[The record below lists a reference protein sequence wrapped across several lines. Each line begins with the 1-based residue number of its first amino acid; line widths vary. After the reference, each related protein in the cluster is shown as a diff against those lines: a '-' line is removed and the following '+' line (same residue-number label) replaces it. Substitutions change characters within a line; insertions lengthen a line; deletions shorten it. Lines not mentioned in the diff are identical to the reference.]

1 MILEE
6 FDSTKN
12 AVYNASDCQKRIEG
26 FPKVGISCF
35 ATVTLER
42 LLSSFNYREIA
53 RTSFANLEVPIYEI
67 EYKGI
72 KIAVFNSYVGA
83 AGCIALI
90 EDLFAMGLEK
100 LVLFGTCGVLDGEI
114 GDCSIVIPDSAVR
127 DEGTSY
133 HYMAASDEVKVNEKY
148 IDDFK
153 QYLDERDI
161 SYTVGK
167 VWTTD
172 GIYRETREK
181 VKRRKS
187 QGCICVDMEC
197 SAVAALGKFRGK
209 DVLHFFYAADNL
221 DAEEWDTR
229 SLANNDNLDEKHKIA
244 SIALEMAVRI
254 SDN

>member
-6 FDSTKN
+6 FDPTKD
-12 AVYNASDCQKRIEG
+12 AVYNAYDCVERIEG

-35 ATVTLER
+35 STVTLEK
-42 LLSSFNYREIA
+42 LISSFEYKIIA
-53 RTSFANLEVPIYEI
+53 RTAFANLEIPIYEI
-67 EYKGI
+67 EYKGT
-72 KIAVFNSYVGA
+72 KIAVFNAYVGA

-100 LVLFGTCGVLDGEI
+100 LVLFGTCGVLDGTI

-153 QYLDERDI
+153 QFLDEREI

-172 GIYRETREK
+172 GVYRETREK

-197 SAVAALGKFRGK
+197 SAVAALASFRGK

-244 SIALEMAVRI
+244 SISLEMAVRI

>member
-6 FDSTKN
+6 FDATKDAMFN
-12 AVYNASDCQKRIEG
+12 PYDCVNKVED
-26 FPKVGISCF
+26 FPRVGVSCF
-35 ATVTLER
+35 ARSTFDK
-42 LLSSFNYREIA
+42 LLKSFSHRKIA
-53 RTSFANLEVPIYEI
+53 STTIANMDIPIYKL
-67 EYKGI
+67 EYNGT
-72 KIAVFNSYVGA
+72 KIALFNSYVGS
-83 AGCIALI
+83 AGCSAVI

-197 SAVAALGKFRGK
+197 SAVAALAKFRGK

-229 SLANNDNLDEKHKIA
+229 SLANNDKLDEKHKIA

-254 SDN
+254 ND

>member
-6 FDSTKN
+6 FDPNKH
-12 AVYNASDCQKRIEG
+12 AVYDVYDCVGRIEG

-35 ATVTLER
+35 STATLQK
-42 LLSSFNYREIA
+42 LISSFNYREIT
-53 RTSFANLEVPIYEI
+53 RTAFANLEIPIYEI
-67 EYKGI
+67 EYKGT
-72 KIAVFNSYVGA
+72 KIAVFNAYVGA
-83 AGCIALI
+83 PSCIALI

-100 LVLFGTCGVLDGEI
+100 LVLFGTCGVLDSTI

-133 HYMAASDEVKVNEKY
+133 HYMASSDEVKVNDKY
-148 IDDFK
+148 MDDFK
-153 QYLDERDI
+153 KFLDEREI

-172 GIYRETREK
+172 GLYRETREK
-181 VKRRKS
+181 VKRRKE

-197 SAVAALGKFRGK
+197 SAVAALAKFRNK

-229 SLANNDNLDEKHKIA
+229 SLGNNDNIDEKHKIA

-254 SDN
+254 SDK